1 MEKGLHKLEVNEAA
15 IDNDLNDNWA
25 VVAEAIQTIL
35 RREGFQNL
43 MGAQR
48 TDATNHE
55 ITKESI
61 QDLSTPWI
69 SLKKS
74 KQNSYRSV
82 RKTTRASRVKFGLDF

>member
-35 RREGFQNL
+35 RREGFPKPYEAL
-43 MGAQR
+43 KGLTR
-48 TDATNHE
+48 TNSE

-61 QDLSTPWI
+61 QDFIHTLEI
-69 SLKKS
+69 SEEIKTELLQIS
-74 KQNSYRSV
+74 PQNY
-82 RKTTRASRVKFGLDF
+82 TGI